1 MRMRVFRIPGLFVRL
16 LPALLLA
23 FALCWQAGIVRAHV
37 HPGQGWAAT
46 THASHHAP
54 RQSDDD
60 EDCPLCDEVAS
71 ASAYLA
77 SVPPTVAPPLPAAE
91 WHAAL
96 AADPAP
102 RLVRSHAWRSRA
114 PPELRA

>member
-1 MRMRVFRIPGLFVRL
+1 MRVFRIPGLFIRL

-37 HPGQGWAAT
+37 HPGQGWTAA

-54 RQSDDD
+54 KQSDDD

-77 SVPPTVAPPLPAAE
+77 SAPPTVAPPLPAGE
-91 WHAAL
+91 WHAPL

-102 RLVRSHAWRSRA
+102 RFVRSHAWRSRA
-114 PPELRA
+114 PPKLHA